1 MKAHSTRCVLVAGV
15 LALLMVSG
23 CGSGGSGGSAPAPA
37 VVSGQIIDS
46 LVQGL
51 DYRAASSSGLTDAS
65 GTFSYSAGEAVS
77 FSIGDLALGSL
88 SGKPIATLLD
98 LVPGAR
104 IEEFFY
110 NPDWDGT
117 SDSSGVY
124 GRIKNQRVKNI
135 ARFLQSIDSD
145 CNLLNG
151 IQITSQIRAEV
162 SPRVIDFDQS
172 ASAFGADP
180 VMADL
185 FSRLNAAGA
194 FAAGCSGA
202 LRPERVAESHLV
214 RSIYDT
220 WMLAGGSIDSD
231 GDGTVDDTRQTLR
244 DAHDRV
250 TEYALFGFAKMY
262 NDYDDVNRTVTI
274 RRDDNGDGTIDY
286 VWRTTHDEQ
295 RRVVKEEEDYN
306 GDGVYDNETTIER
319 DIFGRETGRF
329 WIAVATGQTYRYTY
343 QYDADGNLVLEL
355 TDSGDDGSIDYETRY
370 TYVGGKRTKEE
381 RRDGAL
387 YSTRLY
393 TYSGDNL
400 TLETTDVHDDGVLDY
415 RTEYAYDANDN
426 LLTIKSYEFRDNGG
440 VFAWFLLQEDT
451 YVYNGDNFFVEQTL
465 VFHDP
470 GGGPDQTHRQVV
482 SRDANNQIT
491 RSEWTKPSGM
501 TEIQTYIWEEQTVPS
516 SFDIYIPGGGP
527 LAFS

>member
-1 MKAHSTRCVLVAGV
+1 MAAL
-15 LALLMVSG
+15 LALLVVSG

-37 VVSGQIIDS
+37 VVSGQILDS

-51 DYRAASSSGLTDAS
+51 DFRSASSSGLTDAS

-88 SGKPIATLLD
+88 PGKPIATLLD

-104 IEEFFY
+104 IEEFLY

-117 SDSSGVY
+117 TDSAGVSR
-124 GRIKNQRVKNI
+124 RIKNQRVKNI

-145 CNLLNG
+145 CNPVNG
-151 IQITSQIRAEV
+151 IQITGQVRAEV

-180 VMADL
+180 VIADV

-194 FAAGCSGA
+194 FAAGCTGA
-202 LRPERVAESHLV
+202 LKPERVAEAHLV
-214 RSIYDT
+214 KSISDT
-220 WMLAGGSIDSD
+220 WMLAGGSIDTD
-231 GDGTVDDTRQTLR
+231 GDGTVDETRLIVR
-244 DAHDRV
+244 DALDRI
-250 TEYALFGFAKMY
+250 TEYTLFGFAKMY
-262 NDYDDVNRTVTI
+262 KEYDDLNRTVTT

-286 VWRTTHDEQ
+286 VWRESFDEKQ
-295 RRVVKEEEDYN
+295 ALVKTEEDYN

-319 DIFGRETGRF
+319 DLFGREAGRLWTAF
-329 WIAVATGQTYRYTY
+329 STGQTYRYAY
-343 QYDADGNLVLEL
+343 QYDGDGNVVLEQI
-355 TDSGDDGSIDYETRY
+355 DAGDDGTIDYETRY

-381 RRDGAL
+381 RRDGAV

-393 TYSGDNL
+393 TYSGGNL
-400 TLETTDVHDDGVLDY
+400 ILETYDTQDDGILDY

-426 LLTIKSYEFRDNGG
+426 LLTIKSYEFRDIGG
-440 VFAWFLLQEDT
+440 VFTWFLLQEET
-451 YVYNGDNFFVEQTL
+451 YVYNADNLFIEQT
-465 VFHDP
+465 VVWHDP
-470 GGGPDQTHRQVV
+470 AGGPDQTHRQVV
-482 SRDANNQIT
+482 SRDANNNIT
-491 RSEWTKPSGM
+491 RSEWTKPSGV
-501 TEIQTYIWEEQTVPS
+501 TETQTYSWEEQTVPS
-516 SFDIYIPGGGP
+516 SYDIYIPGGGP